1 MQEPPSKKPP
11 NLTVH
16 NLSTSA
22 HEDSLF
28 SPGVNTPGHR
38 LPLSEQDSSEVV
50 LNYAQAICMSVFMD
64 YCSKV
69 DAVFAVKDFQE
80 AGADAFNLICTS
92 KGSTKKKQNF
102 LAMLL
107 FTKDCR

>member
-1 MQEPPSKKPP
+1 
-11 NLTVH
+11 
-16 NLSTSA
+16 
-22 HEDSLF
+22 
-28 SPGVNTPGHR
+28 
-38 LPLSEQDSSEVV
+38 
-50 LNYAQAICMSVFMD
+50 MSVFMD